1 MISSLPS
8 KARNVGL
15 IPVRRTRIPY
25 ATGQRSLYAAT
36 AGPATARVKPVCLKE
51 RQ

>member
-15 IPVRRTRIPY
+15 IPVRGTRIPY
-25 ATGQRSLYAAT
+25 ATGQRSLFAAT
-36 AGPATARVKPVCLKE
+36 TEPVPQL
-51 RQ
+51 Q